1 MVRFQYLTIDTLAK
15 VFSSS
20 FQVVPMRSSN
30 VDDSLYLG
38 HGVEKYFDIEK
49 VTTVHESLLQ
59 LIACYSC
66 S

>member
-1 MVRFQYLTIDTLAK
+1 
-15 VFSSS
+15 
-20 FQVVPMRSSN
+20 MRSSN